1 MRIKEI
7 ASAEEQLGLL
17 RIIIDNTWQAVKQQA
32 DSEARQ
38 KAAQPKPIKVKS
50 MPKDKP
56 APMAAPP
63 KPLPKPKSIQPLA
76 LNPEQQQEL
85 LAKQLHKRISKF
97 DKSNQS
103 KILNGYMAQGSEP
116 QEKLA
121 RST

>member
-1 MRIKEI
+1 MRINEI

-38 KAAQPKPIKVKS
+38 QISQPKKIK
-50 MPKDKP
+50 PKTIPKVKP

-63 KPLPKPKSIQPLA
+63 KPLPKPKPLQPLSA
-76 LNPEQQQEL
+76 KPEQQQEL

-97 DKSNQS
+97 DKLNQS
-103 KILNGYMAQGSEP
+103 QVPKGSTAPISEP